1 MAGKPRFKHY
11 PRSVIQSRK
20 DHPSTLFMT
29 IQAPVVKQWQLKSGD
44 IVEQIFVIEGSDTL
58 MKVRKVS
65 L

>member
-1 MAGKPRFKHY
+1 
-11 PRSVIQSRK
+11 
-20 DHPSTLFMT
+20 MT